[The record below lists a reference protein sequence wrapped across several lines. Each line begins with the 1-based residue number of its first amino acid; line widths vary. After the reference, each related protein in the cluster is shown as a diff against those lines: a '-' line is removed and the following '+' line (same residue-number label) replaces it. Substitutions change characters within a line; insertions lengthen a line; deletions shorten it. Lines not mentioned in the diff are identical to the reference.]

1 MRPLRSLL
9 VPVKRLIPI
18 ALLGW
23 GLVLLPATSTLAQEE
38 TANPIV
44 DIAGE
49 MTGVVREL
57 NKLATG
63 KPTQETQKDIVR
75 KLDELIEQL
84 EKD

>member
-1 MRPLRSLL
+1 M
-9 VPVKRLIPI
+9 KRLIPI
-18 ALLGW
+18 GLLGW

-38 TANPIV
+38 AANPIV